1 MCIGG
6 GEMCVG
12 VSAVMYMYT
21 YMCKMKIDEDKEIL
35 LHVLD
40 TSLGHADLKV
50 VGIFSKTTTN
60 KHCKGNFKMHNTL
73 FIPTTPTPIGGSP
86 W

>member
-21 YMCKMKIDEDKEIL
+21 YMCKMKIDEDMEIL
-35 LHVLD
+35 LLD
-40 TSLGHADLKV
+40 TILGHADLKV
-50 VGIFSKTTTN
+50 VGIFCKTTTN
-60 KHCKGNFKMHNTL
+60 KHAL
-73 FIPTTPTPIGGSP
+73 
-86 W
+86 